1 MRDSR
6 VRRSLRGL
14 VCLIAAAACE
24 RERELAQDSAVSAP
38 PAAVAFTPPDSAAL
52 RAASEALGAYL
63 DASRE
68 GSATRGE
75 LAELTACPG
84 GADQAQGPMLARF
97 ELLPATSRADTIVG
111 RATVTTVAEQD
122 VDRVHPG
129 YFVARLRVRRD
140 TLEWD
145 VLRSESGGWV
155 VCNGLRFGLTAPDSL
170 TTWRP
175 TGASSA
181 AARALADSIAA
192 ER

>member
-1 MRDSR
+1 M
-6 VRRSLRGL
+6 RSLRAL
-14 VCLIAAAACE
+14 VCFIAFAACE
-24 RERELAQDSAVSAP
+24 GERDPGRNAAVSAV
-38 PAAVAFTPPDSAAL
+38 PAAAAFTPPDSAAL
-52 RAASEALGAYL
+52 RAAASTLGAYL

-68 GSATRGE
+68 GSTTRAR

-84 GADQAQGPMLARF
+84 GPGQAQGPMLATF
-97 ELLPATSRADTIVG
+97 ELLPASSRADTVVG
-111 RATVTTVAEQD
+111 RAIVTTVAEQD

-170 TTWRP
+170 TAWRP
-175 TGASSA
+175 KGASAA
-181 AARALADSIAA
+181 AARALADSIAT

>member
-1 MRDSR
+1 MRDGTM
-6 VRRSLRGL
+6 RRPLRGL
-14 VCLIAAAACE
+14 AFLVAFAACAPE
-24 RERELAQDSAVSAP
+24 QGPGRDPAVSAP

-52 RAASEALGAYL
+52 RAATEALGAYL

-68 GSATRGE
+68 GSATRE
-75 LAELTACPG
+75 TLAELTACPG
-84 GADQAQGPMLARF
+84 GADPAQGPMLAKF
-97 ELLPATSRADTIVG
+97 ALLPATSRADTVVG
-111 RATVTTVAEQD
+111 RAVVTTVAEQD

-170 TTWRP
+170 TAWRP
-175 TGASSA
+175 NGASAA
-181 AARALADSIAA
+181 AARALADSFAK